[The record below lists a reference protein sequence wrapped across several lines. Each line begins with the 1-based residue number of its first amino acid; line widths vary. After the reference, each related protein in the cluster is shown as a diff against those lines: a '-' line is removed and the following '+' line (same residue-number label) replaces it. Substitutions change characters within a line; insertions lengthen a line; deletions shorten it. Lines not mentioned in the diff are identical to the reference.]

1 MAHFCNVYW
10 DGKKKKE
17 TVALSDDQEDMLV
30 KWIKANPIFYDKGK
44 GNFKNKKGDK
54 QVLWAQKAA
63 TMGLIPGQ
71 LTTWYES
78 NRTRYG
84 KLVKH
89 KSGQFPQ
96 RLTDRQEW
104 LIKSFDFLKPHIY
117 RQPTRAASAVSTF
130 LLLKL
135 KKKVK

>member
-1 MAHFCNVYW
+1 M
-10 DGKKKKE
+10 
-17 TVALSDDQEDMLV
+17 
-30 KWIKANPIFYDKGK
+30 
-44 GNFKNKKGDK
+44 
-54 QVLWAQKAA
+54 LWAQKAA
-63 TMGLIPGQ
+63 EVGLTPEQ

-78 NRTRYG
+78 NRTRYA
-84 KLVKH
+84 KLVKTR
-89 KSGQFPQ
+89 SGQGPQ

-104 LIKSFDFLKPHIY
+104 LIKSFDFLKAHIY